1 MKDELATKKDLK
13 TTQAGLE
20 TALKKTKTELESAIK
35 KNRTELES
43 VIKETKTDLESS
55 IQKNRTELESVIKDT
70 KTGLETAI
78 KETRID
84 LESAIHETKKELQGQ
99 INVVN
104 WRMDRIDERLSNFQ
118 NESGQKLDTI
128 ITAVDGLAK
137 LITDGQTEKVAVNSA
152 LYRLEDRAENHEKRI
167 GILETKI

>member
-1 MKDELATKKDLK
+1 MKDELATKKDIK

-35 KNRTELES
+35 
-43 VIKETKTDLESS
+43 
-55 IQKNRTELESVIKDT
+55 
-70 KTGLETAI
+70 
-78 KETRID
+78 
-84 LESAIHETKKELQGQ
+84 ETKKDLQGQ
-99 INVVN
+99 INVLN
-104 WRMDRIDERLSNFQ
+104 WKTDQLDDKLSNFR
-118 NESGQKLDTI
+118 NETGEKLDTI

>member
-1 MKDELATKKDLK
+1 MKNELATKKDLQATK
-13 TTQAGLE
+13 AGLE

-43 VIKETKTDLESS
+43 AIKKNRTELESA
-55 IQKNRTELESVIKDT
+55 IKKNRTELESVIKET
-70 KTGLETAI
+70 KV
-78 KETRID
+78 D

>member
-1 MKDELATKKDLK
+1 MKDELATKKDIK

-35 KNRTELES
+35 
-43 VIKETKTDLESS
+43 
-55 IQKNRTELESVIKDT
+55 
-70 KTGLETAI
+70 
-78 KETRID
+78 
-84 LESAIHETKKELQGQ
+84 ETKKDLQGQ

-104 WRMDRIDERLSNFQ
+104 WKMDRIDERLSNFQ

-137 LITDGQTEKVAVNSA
+137 MIADGQTEKVAVNSA
-152 LYRLEDRAENHEKRI
+152 L
-167 GILETKI
+167 